1 MFGAFALL
9 AFLAALG
16 GTMHEGYSK
25 SELFVI
31 FCSLAVS
38 LYYLSQIFDW
48 RKNAG
53 NEIAQPWLRPPFVTF
68 CKYSFRVFRLFLSCF
83 GLRIAT

>member
-16 GTMHEGYSK
+16 GIMHEGYSK

-31 FCSLAVS
+31 FCSLAVAV
-38 LYYLSQIFDW
+38 YYLSQIFGW
-48 RKNAG
+48 WKR
-53 NEIAQPWLRPPFVTF
+53 RT
-68 CKYSFRVFRLFLSCF
+68 R
-83 GLRIAT
+83 